1 MLSNCSIVFSISL
14 FFTHLKYCI
23 IISSLLNLSLHSLK
37 SPSLQTLAWASK
49 LKVVTIFR
57 TEVKHLRAGL
67 MDGNSPI
74 PKLLNCAENEV
85 YPFDAL
91 ADPDGRAAEN
101 FGCNTSSLFK
111 TFKMNGKSAPKMAKR
126 LLTSSIVR
134 KEAYFAATHGAG
146 NLLPSEFLVDK
157 DGQLVDILRATKSNE
172 HMSTDRISEFLI
184 ADAKA
189 EYKKRRAQN
198 DAPNPSLTS
207 SMKTEETKPKSSK
220 CLKRGNSTMF

>member
-1 MLSNCSIVFSISL
+1 M
-14 FFTHLKYCI
+14 
-23 IISSLLNLSLHSLK
+23 
-37 SPSLQTLAWASK
+37 
-49 LKVVTIFR
+49 
-57 TEVKHLRAGL
+57 KHLRAGL
-67 MDGNSPI
+67 MDGDSPI
-74 PKLLNCAENEV
+74 PKLLNCAEYEV

-111 TFKMNGKSAPKMAKR
+111 TFKMNGKSAPRMAKR

-134 KEAYFAATHGAG
+134 KEAYFAAKHGAG

-189 EYKKRRAQN
+189 EYKKLPRLDDSNHYFDVNGDLTTKGGQKHL
-198 DAPNPSLTS
+198 SLTS
-207 SMKTEETKPKSSK
+207 AMKTEETKPKSK

>member
-1 MLSNCSIVFSISL
+1 
-14 FFTHLKYCI
+14 
-23 IISSLLNLSLHSLK
+23 
-37 SPSLQTLAWASK
+37 
-49 LKVVTIFR
+49 
-57 TEVKHLRAGL
+57 
-67 MDGNSPI
+67 
-74 PKLLNCAENEV
+74 
-85 YPFDAL
+85 
-91 ADPDGRAAEN
+91 
-101 FGCNTSSLFK
+101 
-111 TFKMNGKSAPKMAKR
+111 MNGKSAPKMAKR

-157 DGQLVDILRATKSNE
+157 DGQLVDVMRATKSNE